1 MPESRG
7 FAQYQVKLITG
18 DSFMEAILFKH
29 IGYSLSKLIEDV
41 DIGEIGLPDI
51 HRPQT
56 LDRSITNEK
65 ATSRTD

>member
-1 MPESRG
+1 
-7 FAQYQVKLITG
+7 
-18 DSFMEAILFKH
+18 MEAILFKH